1 MEFID
6 SELLIL
12 EVQKYLYVYNM
23 KNENYKDRNKKLDAW
38 MTISKSLVGEEWE
51 ELELEERNKIGKY
64 K

>member
-12 EVQKYLYVYNM
+12 EVQKHPCVYDM

-38 MTISKSLVGEEWE
+38 ITISKSLVGEQWE
-51 ELELEERNKIGKY
+51 ELEERNKTGK
-64 K
+64 